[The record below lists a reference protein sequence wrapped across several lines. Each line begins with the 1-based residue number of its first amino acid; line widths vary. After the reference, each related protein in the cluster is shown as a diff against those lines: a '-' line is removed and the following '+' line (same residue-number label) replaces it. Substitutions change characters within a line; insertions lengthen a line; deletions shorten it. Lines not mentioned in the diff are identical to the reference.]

1 MTHCA
6 VEQSWL
12 PLTQS
17 AFEERSVRVT
27 HCAVEA
33 SSIPIA
39 QFGNEQRSTPMP
51 HCGVGAKSLEVG
63 NKPSPPAG
71 DIRMGLFRLQQSAP
85 DSAYEG
91 IKRSFPQRLQK

>member
-12 PLTQS
+12 PLTQF

-27 HCAVEA
+27 HCGVEA

-39 QFGNEQRSTPMP
+39 QFENEQRSIPMP
-51 HCGVGAKSLEVG
+51 QCGVGAKSWDVG
-63 NKPSPPAG
+63 NKPSSPAG
-71 DIRMGLFRLQQSAP
+71 DFRMG
-85 DSAYEG
+85 
-91 IKRSFPQRLQK
+91 SFGH